1 MIAPY
6 LSHRTWLHRIAAGWK
21 LLGLAL
27 VSVVLTQMAD
37 WRIVLASALA
47 VLALYLLTIERHW
60 RRLRLYAPLLPLL
73 AGIGALQA
81 YASGWETGV
90 ASTARLAAMIL
101 LADLV
106 TATTPMLAMM
116 DALSPVLR
124 PLRRIGVDEN
134 QVSLAVALVI
144 RFMPVLLN
152 EWSRR
157 GEAWRARTG
166 RRPPLRLLAPFAADV
181 LRLADRIAEALDSR
195 GFALKRARDG
205 SDHGSGHA

>member
-6 LSHRTWLHRIAAGWK
+6 LTGRTWLHRIGAGHK
-21 LLGLAL
+21 LLALA
-27 VSVVLTQMAD
+27 VISIGFTQLTD
-37 WRIVLASALA
+37 WRSLLAAAAA
-47 VLALYLLTIERHW
+47 VLALYLLTILGHW
-60 RRLRLYAPLLPLL
+60 KRLRLYAPLLPLL
-73 AGIGALQA
+73 LGIGALQA
-81 YASGWETGV
+81 YASGWESAI
-90 ASTARLAAMIL
+90 ASVARLVVMIL

-116 DALSPVLR
+116 DALAPVLR

-144 RFMPVLLN
+144 RFIPVLLN
-152 EWSRR
+152 EWTKR

-181 LRLADRIAEALDSR
+181 LRLADHVAEALDSR
-195 GFALKRARDG
+195 GFSVKRNRD
-205 SDHGSGHA
+205 

>member
-6 LSHRTWLHRIAAGWK
+6 LTAKTWLHHVSAGWK
-21 LLGLAL
+21 LLALAAI
-27 VSVVLTQMAD
+27 SIAFTQLTD
-37 WRIVLASALA
+37 WRGLLAAAAA
-47 VLALYLLTIERHW
+47 VLALYLLTLLGHW
-60 RRLRLYAPLLPLL
+60 SRLRLYTSLLPLL
-73 AGIGALQA
+73 VGIGALQA
-81 YASGWETGV
+81 YASGWEIAI
-90 ASTARLAAMIL
+90 ASIARLAAMIL

-152 EWSRR
+152 EWTKRS
-157 GEAWRARTG
+157 EAWRARTG

-181 LRLADRIAEALDSR
+181 LRLADHVAEALESR
-195 GFALKRARDG
+195 GFSIKRSQERNQEENKD
-205 SDHGSGHA
+205 